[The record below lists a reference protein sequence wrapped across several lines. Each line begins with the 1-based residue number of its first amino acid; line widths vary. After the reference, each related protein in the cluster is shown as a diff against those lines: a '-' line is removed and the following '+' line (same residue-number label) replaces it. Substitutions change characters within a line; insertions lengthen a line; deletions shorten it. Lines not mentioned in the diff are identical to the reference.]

1 MSVQNSSLSR
11 PEGRS
16 SRFCSSVLYPAYRVI
31 KNERLRAQLRLLIPK
46 FEGSPVY
53 SLTIRRIY
61 RDFHGIDVGLY
72 TIGPCQVPPGNFPKV
87 TTIGRYSSIY
97 YTVKAVRA
105 GNSLCDAYLDRL
117 SCGIAAEQNQ
127 PKENPDRLDI
137 GNDVFM
143 GHHCVILPSVRRI
156 GDGAV
161 IGAQSIVGANA
172 LVTQGTVIPPGSM
185 VLGSP
190 AKVARSL
197 SPADRELLR
206 GWADKYVANAA
217 YCLKHGI
224 NVGAPLAT

>member
-1 MSVQNSSLSR
+1 MSVQNSSLST

-16 SRFCSSVLYPAYRVI
+16 SRFCSSVLYPAYRTF
-31 KNERLRAQLRLLIPK
+31 KNERLRSQLRLLIPK

-53 SLTIRRIY
+53 SQTIRKIY
-61 RDFHGIDVGLY
+61 RDFHGLDVGLY

-161 IGAQSIVGANA
+161 IGAGSVLQSD
-172 LVTQGTVIPPGSM
+172 IPPYAVVTGN
-185 VLGSP
+185 P
-190 AKVARSL
+190 ARVVRYRFSEPKIQ
-197 SPADRELLR
+197 ELLAEK
-206 GWADKYVANAA
+206 W
-217 YCLKHGI
+217 
-224 NVGAPLAT
+224 